1 MRSSLNTGLDTAK
14 GLAVA
19 WQIPLLGVNHMQA
32 HALTPRLVTA
42 LDAAQSGESDK
53 IEYATTKL
61 EEHLRNMKNL
71 TRDNYYYIHFLIDC
85 LIENLKHQR
94 KNMREYGK
102 RTTKKLK
109 KSKKF

>member
-1 MRSSLNTGLDTAK
+1 MKCSCYYDNIDDNELKKLRSIFIK
-14 GLAVA
+14 
-19 WQIPLLGVNHMQA
+19 
-32 HALTPRLVTA
+32 
-42 LDAAQSGESDK
+42 AAQSGESDI